1 MERRLPARR
10 DRGDAVKEME
20 LIWYGAYKMGPDR
33 RTRIFHGP
41 ERRLTDAELAAEHH
55 AAVLAVYRARVHH
68 DDADWPKRLGEMQ
81 AMYRF
86 ATHPHY
92 DEVEE

>member
-1 MERRLPARR
+1 MANDEW
-10 DRGDAVKEME
+10 G
-20 LIWYGAYKMGPDR
+20 
-33 RTRIFHGP
+33 
-41 ERRLTDAELAAEHH
+41 
-55 AAVLAVYRARVHH
+55 LAVYRARVHH

-92 DEVEE
+92 DEADS